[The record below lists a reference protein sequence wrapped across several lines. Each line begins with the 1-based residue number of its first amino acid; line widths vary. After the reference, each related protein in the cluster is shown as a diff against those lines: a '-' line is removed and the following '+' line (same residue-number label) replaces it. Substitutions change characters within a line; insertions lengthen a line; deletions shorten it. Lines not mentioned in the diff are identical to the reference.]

1 MIDELSEMIGWD
13 EVANKLFTR
22 HYGIADNPIISTQK
36 RISPTPPIIDK
47 ISPIIAGDFC
57 SPEAS
62 AHTLKIIEIMGY
74 IIIPKK
80 LYPMLELTFF
90 CSIKVKKIIRI
101 SIGLTILTPSDQM
114 PSLDGFVLLLV
125 STTFSLA
132 TADSTGG

>member
-1 MIDELSEMIGWD
+1 MGLIVIDDLPEMIGSVKG
-13 EVANKLFTR
+13 EGVADKLFTR
-22 HYGIADNPIISTQK
+22 HYLIPDNPYISTQK

-80 LYPMLELTFF
+80 LYPMLEFTFF
-90 CSIKVKKIIRI
+90 CSIKVKKVMRI
-101 SIGLTILTPSDQM
+101 KIGHTILTPSDQM
-114 PSLDGFVLLLV
+114 PSLDGFVLLFV
-125 STTFSLA
+125 STTF
-132 TADSTGG
+132 